1 MIRKTLMWA
10 LYFLVCGAVV
20 VIAANAGRHHDD
32 CTQCARAF
40 NHQEK

>member
-10 LYFLVCGAVV
+10 LYLLVCGAVV
-20 VIAANAGRHHDD
+20 VIAANAGRYHDD

-40 NHQEK
+40 SHHN